1 MDTCQPSFSDLSL
14 PCFVQRMKGEPDLTM
29 RGRDFSIIE
38 FARFKGRLEANYDV
52 FQQMGPIVDPFILPG
67 YLFVFKKMSKGDVLA
82 GVVAL
87 KDVPVEESIVMSFT
101 VVLKDNDEH
110 GELMGL
116 AGEHPEYG
124 YKMPPE
130 PPYCAIMPLDL
141 FTSQWDN
148 MDQILRALRG
158 YALAWMVI

>member
-38 FARFKGRLEANYDV
+38 FAWFKGRLEANYDV

-67 YLFVFKKMSKGDVLA
+67 YLFVFKKMSKGDALA

-110 GELMGL
+110 GELTGL

-130 PPYCAIMPLDL
+130 PPYCSITPQYLYKAHQARMKEMI
-141 FTSQWDN
+141 
-148 MDQILRALRG
+148 G
-158 YALAWMVI
+158 MVEKRCHKFS

>member
-1 MDTCQPSFSDLSL
+1 MDTPRFSFSNLSL
-14 PCFVQRMKGEPDLTM
+14 PCFIQRMRGEPDMTA
-29 RGRDFSIIE
+29 RGRDFNLIE
-38 FARFKGRLEANYDV
+38 FARFKGGLEADYDV
-52 FQQMGPIVDPFILPG
+52 FQEMGPIVDHLILPG
-67 YLFVFKKMSKGDVLA
+67 YLFVFKKMVRGDVLA

-110 GELMGL
+110 RELAKL

-130 PPYCAIMPLDL
+130 PPYCAVMPLDL
-141 FTSQWDN
+141 FTTQWDN
-148 MDQILRALRG
+148 MDQILRTLRG